1 MSNEQVVLPAE
12 QVRATVDQFH
22 WLYYHGTGWEQNTYL
37 GYPILQCPFDL
48 QVYQEMVFH
57 LRPEFIVQTG
67 VSQGGSMLFFA
78 TLLDLIGAGP
88 GALVVG
94 VDIKLTDKART
105 LKHPR
110 IRLLEGSSTDPATLQ
125 AVEEMLPRGGGLVSL
140 DSDHA
145 AAHVREERRIYQRL
159 VAVGSYLVVEDANI
173 NGHPVYE
180 AFGPGPYEAVH
191 EFLEGQDRF
200 VDDDRLWKRNLFSF
214 HRWLRRER

>member
-1 MSNEQVVLPAE
+1 MSDKRIVPAE

-22 WLYYHGTGWEQNTYL
+22 WLYYHAEGWKQYTYL

-57 LRPEFIVQTG
+57 LRPEFILQTG

-88 GALVVG
+88 EALVVG
-94 VDIKLTDKART
+94 IDIKLTDRART

-125 AVEEMLPRGGGLVSL
+125 GVDAMLPRGGGLVSL
-140 DSDHA
+140 DSDHT
-145 AAHVREERRIYQRL
+145 AAHVREELRMYQRL
-159 VAVGSYLVVEDANI
+159 VAVGSYLVVEDSNI
-173 NGHPVYE
+173 NGHPVHE
-180 AFGPGPYEAVH
+180 TFGPGPYEAVQ
-191 EFLEGQDRF
+191 EFLKGQDRF
-200 VDDDRLWKRNLFSF
+200 VDDDRPWRRNLFSF